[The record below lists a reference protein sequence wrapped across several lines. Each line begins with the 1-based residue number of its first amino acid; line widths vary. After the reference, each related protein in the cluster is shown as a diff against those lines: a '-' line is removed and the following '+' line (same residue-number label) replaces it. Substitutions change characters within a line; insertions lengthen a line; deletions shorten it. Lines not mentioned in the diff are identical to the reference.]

1 MLFFFLLIIYR
12 WLIHGYNFEKKKP
25 DKKKKKKKS
34 ADSDEE
40 ESEWKLFRIASGFSP
55 SKIISKAV
63 SPSKAMYDLVLD
75 EEQAGSTSYR
85 W

>member
-1 MLFFFLLIIYR
+1 MVFFLLIIYR

-25 DKKKKKKKS
+25 DKKKKRKKS

-40 ESEWKLFRIASGFSP
+40 ESEWKLFHIASGFSP
-55 SKIISKAV
+55 SKIILKAV

>member
-1 MLFFFLLIIYR
+1 MFFFLLIIYR
-12 WLIHGYNFEKKKP
+12 WLIHGYSFEKKKP

-40 ESEWKLFRIASGFSP
+40 ESEWKLFCIASGFFP
-55 SKIISKAV
+55 SKIILKAV
-63 SPSKAMYDLVLD
+63 SLSKAMYDLVLD
-75 EEQAGSTSYR
+75 EKQAGSTSYR

>member
-25 DKKKKKKKS
+25 DKKKKRKKS

-40 ESEWKLFRIASGFSP
+40 ESEWKLFHVTSGFSP